1 MDKPTALESDETL
14 LTDATAATTNEAVVP
29 ELYNFSRAGEIS
41 GHAMRAITTI
51 NDQFARNLTHTLA
64 AWLRT
69 QFEMKLVAGEQLL
82 YGEFVERLPN
92 PVYVC
97 SIRLEPFDAT
107 GLMEID
113 LALASPIVDLLL
125 GGVGRVGAMRQL
137 SGIEEEILGA
147 VVQKVVQELNV
158 AWQSVGLNLAFE
170 KRETEAQVARTM
182 SSSEKTLCVNF
193 EARMPETRGRI
204 NLCLPSAV
212 LNTILRQLVAEGYRP
227 RRRSKEAR
235 VRMGELIGEAGVG
248 AVLQFPP
255 LRLRAQELAG
265 LRVGTVLRLPL
276 PQHAEAEFCVGGLRI
291 GPARLVRTGEHR
303 GAQLAEKSPGSM
315 NAAKAAVVN

>member
-1 MDKPTALESDETL
+1 MDKAPLSKSDETL
-14 LTDATAATTNEAVVP
+14 VTDVAATITQETAAP

-69 QFEMKLVAGEQLL
+69 QFEVKLVAGEQLL
-82 YGEFVERLPN
+82 YGEFIERLPN

-158 AWQSVGLNLAFE
+158 AWQAVGLHLTFE

-235 VRMGELIGEAGVG
+235 IRMGELIGEAGVG

-255 LRLRAQELAG
+255 LRLRARELAG
-265 LRVGTVLRLPL
+265 LGVGSILRLPL

-291 GPARLVRTGEHR
+291 GGAYPVRTGEHR
-303 GAQLAEKSPGSM
+303 GAQLAEKSLGR
-315 NAAKAAVVN
+315 NVAVTTSVN

>member
-1 MDKPTALESDETL
+1 
-14 LTDATAATTNEAVVP
+14 
-29 ELYNFSRAGEIS
+29 
-41 GHAMRAITTI
+41 
-51 NDQFARNLTHTLA
+51 
-64 AWLRT
+64 
-69 QFEMKLVAGEQLL
+69 
-82 YGEFVERLPN
+82 
-92 PVYVC
+92 
-97 SIRLEPFDAT
+97 
-107 GLMEID
+107 
-113 LALASPIVDLLL
+113 
-125 GGVGRVGAMRQL
+125 
-137 SGIEEEILGA
+137 
-147 VVQKVVQELNV
+147 
-158 AWQSVGLNLAFE
+158 
-170 KRETEAQVARTM
+170 M

-265 LRVGTVLRLPL
+265 LSVGTVLRLPL
-276 PQHAEAEFCVGGLRI
+276 PQHADAEFCVGGLRI
-291 GPARLVRTGEHR
+291 GAAHPVRTGEHR

-315 NAAKAAVVN
+315 NLAETAVVN

>member
-1 MDKPTALESDETL
+1 
-14 LTDATAATTNEAVVP
+14 
-29 ELYNFSRAGEIS
+29 
-41 GHAMRAITTI
+41 
-51 NDQFARNLTHTLA
+51 
-64 AWLRT
+64 
-69 QFEMKLVAGEQLL
+69 
-82 YGEFVERLPN
+82 
-92 PVYVC
+92 
-97 SIRLEPFDAT
+97 
-107 GLMEID
+107 MEID
-113 LALASPIVDLLL
+113 LALVAPIVDLLL
-125 GGVGRVGAMRQL
+125 GGVGRIGAMRQL

-158 AWQSVGLNLAFE
+158 AWQSVGLYLTFE

-255 LRLRAQELAG
+255 LRLRAQELVG
-265 LRVGTVLRLPL
+265 LSVGSILRLPL
-276 PQHAEAEFCVGGLRI
+276 PQHAEAAFCVGGLRI
-291 GPARLVRTGEHR
+291 GGAHPVRTGEHH
-303 GAQLAEKSPGSM
+303 GAQLAEKSPGNT
-315 NAAKAAVVN
+315 NAVAAASIN